1 MGRGTAAEIVADPLF
16 LTARP
21 VNRARVSI
29 FPLSGALLL
38 PGMDMPLHIFEP
50 RYRALIHDAMAR
62 DRRIGMIQPRGEG
75 VKPALFDVGC
85 LGRISEFEV
94 LDDGRFNIILEGL
107 ARFRVIRELDVTTA
121 FRQIEADVE
130 QAPEDEVLHAVER
143 AALEQE
149 SRRFAEALGYVV
161 DWTAVSRL
169 DDMALVN
176 GIAQIAPFDPAAKQ
190 TLLEADTLSERCDR
204 IIQLMQIVGRMEPDG
219 GTTMQ

>member
-1 MGRGTAAEIVADPLF
+1 MGRGAAAEIVADPLF

-75 VKPALFDVGC
+75 IKPALYDVGC

-130 QAPEDEVLHAVER
+130 QAPEDEVLHSVER

-169 DDMALVN
+169 DDTSLVN

-190 TLLEADTLSERCDR
+190 TLLEADSLSERCDR

-219 GTTMQ
+219 GATMQ

>member
-1 MGRGTAAEIVADPLF
+1 M
-16 LTARP
+16 
-21 VNRARVSI
+21 ARVSI

-38 PGMDMPLHIFEP
+38 PGMELPLHIFEP

-62 DRRIGMIQPRGEG
+62 DRRIGMIQPREAGE
-75 VKPALFDVGC
+75 KPALFDMGC
-85 LGRISEFEV
+85 LGHISHIEALE
-94 LDDGRFNIILEGL
+94 DGRFNIILQGL
-107 ARFRVIRELDVTTA
+107 ARFRVVRELQVATA

-130 QAPEDEVLHAVER
+130 PVGQEDEILSAVER

-176 GIAQIAPFDPAAKQ
+176 GIAQIVPFDPAAKQ
-190 TLLEADTLSERCDR
+190 TLLEADTLSERTDR
-204 IIQLMQIVGRMEPDG
+204 IIQLMQIVGRVERDG
-219 GTTMQ
+219 GATMQ

>member
-1 MGRGTAAEIVADPLF
+1 MPIGHAIDLPSGDHD
-16 LTARP
+16 
-21 VNRARVSI
+21 
-29 FPLSGALLL
+29 GALLL

-75 VKPALFDVGC
+75 AKPALYDVGC

-130 QAPEDEVLHAVER
+130 QAPEDEVLHSVER

-169 DDMALVN
+169 DDTSLVN

-190 TLLEADTLSERCDR
+190 TLLEADSLSERCDR

-219 GTTMQ
+219 GATMQ

>member
-1 MGRGTAAEIVADPLF
+1 MSEASDKVRGLSDLPLF
-16 LTARP
+16 PLP
-21 VNRARVSI
+21 VVL
-29 FPLSGALLL
+29 FPGVPL
-38 PGMDMPLHIFEP
+38 PLHIFEP
-50 RYRALIHDAMAR
+50 RYRTLIHDAMAR

-75 VKPALFDVGC
+75 VKPALYDVGC

-130 QAPEDEVLHAVER
+130 QAPEDEVLHSVER

-149 SRRFAEALGYVV
+149 SRRFAETLGYVV

-169 DDMALVN
+169 DDTSLVN
-176 GIAQIAPFDPAAKQ
+176 GIAQIVPFDPAAKQ
-190 TLLEADTLSERCDR
+190 TLLEADSLSERCDR

-219 GTTMQ
+219 GATMQ

>member
-1 MGRGTAAEIVADPLF
+1 MGRGAAAEIVADPLF

-75 VKPALFDVGC
+75 AKPALYDVGC

-94 LDDGRFNIILEGL
+94 RDDGRFNIILEGL

-169 DDMALVN
+169 DDTSLVN

-190 TLLEADTLSERCDR
+190 TLLEADGLSERCDR
-204 IIQLMQIVGRMEPDG
+204 IIQLMQIVGRMERDG
-219 GTTMQ
+219 GATMQ

>member
-1 MGRGTAAEIVADPLF
+1 MP
-16 LTARP
+16 
-21 VNRARVSI
+21 RARVSI

-38 PGMDMPLHIFEP
+38 PGMELPLHIFEP

-75 VKPALFDVGC
+75 PKPALFDMGC
-85 LGRISEFEV
+85 LGHVSHIEA
-94 LDDGRFNIILEGL
+94 LDDGRFNIVLQGL
-107 ARFRVIRELDVTTA
+107 ARFRVVKELDVATA
-121 FRQIEADVE
+121 FRQIEAEIE
-130 QAPEDEVLHAVER
+130 QAPEDEILSAVER

-149 SRRFAEALGYVV
+149 SRRFADALGYIV

-190 TLLEADTLSERCDR
+190 TLLEADDLSERAER
-204 IIQLMQIVGRMEPDG
+204 IMQLMQIVGRIERG
-219 GTTMQ
+219 GGATMQ

>member
-1 MGRGTAAEIVADPLF
+1 M
-16 LTARP
+16 
-21 VNRARVSI
+21 NRACVSI

-38 PGMDMPLHIFEP
+38 PGMELPLHIFEP

-62 DRRIGMIQPRGEG
+62 DRRIGMIQPRGGG

-85 LGRISEFEV
+85 LGHISQIEALE
-94 LDDGRFNIILEGL
+94 DGRFNIILKGL
-107 ARFRVIRELDVTTA
+107 ARFRIIRELDVSTA

-149 SRRFAEALGYVV
+149 SRRFADALGYVV

-169 DDMALVN
+169 DDMSLVN

-190 TLLEADTLSERCDR
+190 TLLEADTLNERCDR
-204 IIQLMQIVGRMEPDG
+204 IIQLMQIFGRVERDG
-219 GTTMQ
+219 GATMQ

>member
-1 MGRGTAAEIVADPLF
+1 MGRGAAAEIVANPLF

-29 FPLSGALLL
+29 FPLPGALLL
-38 PGMDMPLHIFEP
+38 PGMDLPLHIFEP
-50 RYRALIHDAMAR
+50 RYRAMIHDAMAR

-75 VKPALFDVGC
+75 AKPALYDVGC
-85 LGRISEFEV
+85 LGRISEFEL

-130 QAPEDEVLHAVER
+130 EVGEDEVLHAVER

-169 DDMALVN
+169 DDTSLVN

-219 GTTMQ
+219 GATMQ